1 MEGRHEQLL
10 VYNMVAR
17 GEVVLAEYS
26 PFSTAAITAF
36 STLATHASTLIA
48 SSAHTMHHPNALLSF
63 TSDNIHTYHF
73 LVQDEFSCLVRT
85 PASQE
90 VGFVGL
96 SHLMQGQGCRAAERR
111 RKGAMGQ
118 SLGPKGF
125 VVVSQ
130 DLIERKIAFKCLQRM
145 KSDFYKCYMGANSD
159 ITASLPAHA
168 LDKEFGPKLKDHME
182 YCLDHFRTLQK
193 LPSVRD
199 QVQEVKESV
208 LENIKKVHDSQI
220 TLEIDKLEVLQAQAE
235 NYVRQGKLLRDE
247 MWIKQAKIKLVAI
260 FSTLIL
266 VLLIW
271 VGICHGIKC

>member
-48 SSAHTMHHPNALLSF
+48 SSAHNMNHPNALLSF

-73 LVQDEFSCLVRT
+73 LVQDEFR
-85 PASQE
+85 
-90 VGFVGL
+90 FVI
-96 SHLMQGQGCRAAERR
+96 
-111 RKGAMGQ
+111 
-118 SLGPKGF
+118 
-125 VVVSQ
+125 VSQ

-145 KSDFYKCYMGANSD
+145 ESDFYKCYMGANSS

-260 FSTLIL
+260 LSTLIL